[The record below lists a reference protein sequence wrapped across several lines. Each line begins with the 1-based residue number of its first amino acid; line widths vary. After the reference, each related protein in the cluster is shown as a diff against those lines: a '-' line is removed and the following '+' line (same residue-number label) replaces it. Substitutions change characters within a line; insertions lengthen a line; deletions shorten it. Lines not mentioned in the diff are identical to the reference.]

1 MRRMD
6 QNLDA
11 VGRIQAAWRRER
23 PDTDVAPQ
31 GIIGRLHRLSDFIAT
46 ELGTVFEAHGISQGE
61 FDVLASLRRAGAPYE
76 RTPSELAEHTMVTT
90 GATTKRID
98 RLAEAGLIERRAA
111 EGDGRRKIIAL
122 TTAGLRVVDETFTD
136 HMANEHRIVAELSA
150 EDRAQLEA
158 ILVRWLGKY
167 ES

>member
-1 MRRMD
+1 MSD
-6 QNLDA
+6 NLDA

-31 GIIGRLHRLSDFIAT
+31 GIIGRLHRLSDFVST

-76 RTPSELAEHTMVTT
+76 RTPSELAAHTMVTT
-90 GATTKRID
+90 GATTKRLD
-98 RLAEAGLIERRAA
+98 RLVEAGLIERRAA
-111 EGDGRRKIIAL
+111 EGDGRSKIIGL
-122 TTAGLRVVDETFTD
+122 TAEGLRVVDETFTD

-150 EDRAQLEA
+150 EDRRQLED
-158 ILVRWLGKY
+158 ILARWLRSY
-167 ES
+167 EN